1 MSPEEI
7 QQLKKDA
14 TSGKFYQKD
23 IPQKF
28 GIGSAVYRRIIKEFK
43 IQTNYL
49 EQDRT
54 KQTKRT
60 KGRIVQISPFDFQI
74 IKIFDCLE
82 AVKNDEKGLFKPEG
96 IRPQIKKYRKAYGY
110 YWSKEEDL
118 EETIKL
124 IKANTTN
131 SK

>member
-1 MSPEEI
+1 LSPEEI